1 MAEAEDA
8 GGILLGY
15 RVAANVADQT
25 AHGEGGLELRR
36 GLRHFAPGA
45 KVWVLPAQWV
55 TAASS

>member
-25 AHGEGGLELRR
+25 AHGEGGLELHR